1 MTAGL
6 VRSIIPFKTR
16 RPISP
21 LILDQG
27 YINQKNQVIKAER
40 RILKELGFCVHV
52 KHPHKIIVMYLQVL
66 GCEKN
71 KNLMQLSWNYMN
83 DALRSDC
90 FMRFDPETV
99 ACACI
104 YLSARYLGICLPKNP
119 PWFDLFRVNEENIIV
134 VCQKI
139 LLLYNR
145 PKVNADDLERRVDEL
160 KKSYQ
165 ELKAKQR
172 IIVSGNNTPNST
184 NSPVRNNHSDK
195 GRSRSDSRSR
205 SASKTP
211 LNTNGRK
218 RIETGP
224 DQSIENPARSTGE
237 EAIPSPH
244 LPIATQNTPET
255 NRDTAHAQEV
265 PTLAAT
271 TNITRVQTRNRV
283 RNTGTTRMGESARGT
298 EPSKAKI
305 DKIYELSII
314 FKRLYSS
321 SNHYYLH
328 NLVPKIGGFL
338 VSCLYILLVN
348 KCNYMSCVTI

>member
-1 MTAGL
+1 MVGGL
-6 VRSIIPFKTR
+6 LSALIRILTGCDTVNDVHHVSLWHVDFITYVFLFG

-211 LNTNGRK
+211 TKHKRSKTHRNRSRSVDRK
-218 RIETGP
+218 SSKKHRRRSYS
-224 DQSIENPARSTGE
+224 QS
-237 EAIPSPH
+237 PSP
-244 LPIATQNTPET
+244 
-255 NRDTAHAQEV
+255 NRHTKHS
-265 PTLAAT
+265 
-271 TNITRVQTRNRV
+271 R
-283 RNTGTTRMGESARGT
+283 
-298 EPSKAKI
+298 
-305 DKIYELSII
+305 DKSRYRSRSRSPHSGSYD
-314 FKRLYSS
+314 KYYSS
-321 SNHYYLH
+321 SDKKSRSKHRDYEDGRIRTRH
-328 NLVPKIGGFL
+328 
-338 VSCLYILLVN
+338 
-348 KCNYMSCVTI
+348 